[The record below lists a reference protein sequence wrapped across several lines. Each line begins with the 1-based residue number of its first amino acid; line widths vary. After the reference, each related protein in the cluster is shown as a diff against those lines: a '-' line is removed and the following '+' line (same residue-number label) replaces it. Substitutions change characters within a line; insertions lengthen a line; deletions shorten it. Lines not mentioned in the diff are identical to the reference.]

1 MRNTTLLF
9 VLLVL
14 LSGPAQAHHG
24 GPHQNI
30 ILMPEASRV
39 DCDKVASFIRRWDI
53 LQKMLRNHGKD
64 LTEDEDKDLHN
75 AKELF
80 SIYCFEA

>member
-24 GPHQNI
+24 GPHQNDTP
-30 ILMPEASRV
+30 MAPHSV
-39 DCDKVASFIRRWDI
+39 DCSKVASYVRRWDI
-53 LQKMLRNHGKD
+53 LQQMLQNHGKA